1 MTTSLLAQ
9 FQDLL
14 ATPKKCVVIPHKNP
28 DGDALGSCLAW
39 ANFLSAKGHEV
50 AVVSPNEYPA
60 FLNWLPGQETI
71 VKYSVSPD
79 RALQHI
85 AEAGVIFTLD
95 FNDLKRIDGLEAPVA
110 AAAAPKVMIDHHEN
124 PVDYATITYSQP
136 EIGSTCE
143 LVYTLIEALDATV
156 LNKDMAACL
165 YTGIMT
171 DTGSFRYP
179 ATSFNTHTIVA
190 ALLAQGIAHEKIHQ
204 NIYDTFSAGRLR
216 LLGIALENL
225 KQHPSLPAVYITL
238 SLEELD
244 ACNFLKGD
252 TEGFVNYGLR
262 MEGMQMAVLMTENKE
277 EHRIRMSFRSKGAFP
292 VHDFARTHF
301 NGGGHHNAA
310 GGVSFLSLE
319 ETVATLCNKLN
330 DWNTHFEK

>member
-1 MTTSLLAQ
+1 MCGDSPQ
-9 FQDLL
+9 
-14 ATPKKCVVIPHKNP
+14 KNP

-179 ATSFNTHTIVA
+179 ATSSNTHTIVA
-190 ALLAQGIAHEKIHQ
+190 ALLTQGITRKNPPKH
-204 NIYDTFSAGRLR
+204 LR
-216 LLGIALENL
+216 YL
-225 KQHPSLPAVYITL
+225 
-238 SLEELD
+238 
-244 ACNFLKGD
+244 
-252 TEGFVNYGLR
+252 
-262 MEGMQMAVLMTENKE
+262 
-277 EHRIRMSFRSKGAFP
+277 
-292 VHDFARTHF
+292 
-301 NGGGHHNAA
+301 
-310 GGVSFLSLE
+310 
-319 ETVATLCNKLN
+319 
-330 DWNTHFEK
+330 